1 MLNMDRHKTFLYR
14 IYRTKIRFCFMTA
27 IDEMVELLPKKQ
39 MAKIIKDPVK
49 TAEAANL
56 VYVTDATP
64 GIIRQKKAKDFF
76 YSLGEEKIKD
86 EDHLKRIKSLV
97 IPPAWENVWICALE
111 NGHLQATGVDVKLR
125 KQYRYHPAWNALRN
139 HTKFFRLLEFG
150 EALPTIRLQLE
161 KDISTSGLTQ
171 QKVLA
176 TVVSLMQRTNIRV
189 GNNIYEKLYGSFGLT
204 TLKDK
209 HVQFKGA
216 SIKFSFVGKKG
227 IKHNIGLKNKKLAA
241 IVQKCRDIPGK
252 ELFQYYNEDGSRHSI
267 DSGMVN
273 EYIKNISGKDFSA
286 KDFRTWSGT
295 VNAFLAFKEIGLAE
309 NDSARKKNIV
319 HALDKVAEHLGNT
332 RTVCKKYY
340 VHPLIIS
347 LYENHSLDKYFKQLD
362 KIEVDDGKADLTK
375 EEKLIMKILSSN

>member
-1 MLNMDRHKTFLYR
+1 
-14 IYRTKIRFCFMTA
+14 
-27 IDEMVELLPKKQ
+27 
-39 MAKIIKDPVK
+39 
-49 TAEAANL
+49 
-56 VYVTDATP
+56 
-64 GIIRQKKAKDFF
+64 AKDFF
-76 YSLGEEKIKD
+76 YALGEEKIKD
-86 EDHLKRIKSLV
+86 EALLKRIKSLV

-111 NGHLQATGVDVKLR
+111 NGHLQATGTDVKMR

-150 EALPTIRLQLE
+150 EALPVIRLQLE

-176 TVVSLMQRTNIRV
+176 TVISLMQRTNIRV

-209 HVQFKGA
+209 HVQFKGG

-227 IKHNIGLKNKKLAA
+227 IKHDIGLKNKKLAA

-309 NDSARKKNIV
+309 NDSATKKNIV

>member
-1 MLNMDRHKTFLYR
+1 
-14 IYRTKIRFCFMTA
+14 MTA
-27 IDEMVELLPKKQ
+27 LEEMVESVPKRKL
-39 MAKIIKDPVK
+39 AKIIKDPVK

-56 VYVTDATP
+56 VYVHDTAP
-64 GIIRQKKAKDFF
+64 GIVRKKVSNNFS
-76 YSLGEEKIKD
+76 YLWGEKKLAD
-86 EDHLKRIKSLV
+86 ENHLNRIKSLV

-111 NGHLQATGVDVKLR
+111 NGHLQATGTDVKMR

-139 HTKFFRLLEFG
+139 HTKFYRLLDFG
-150 EALPTIRLQLE
+150 EALPKIRLQLE
-161 KDISTSGLTQ
+161 KDISTPGLTQ

-176 TVVSLMQRTNIRV
+176 TVVSLMERTNIRV

-209 HVQFKGA
+209 HVHIGLGNV
-216 SIKFSFVGKKG
+216 KFTFIGKKG
-227 IKHNIGLKNKKLAA
+227 IKHDITLKNKKLAA

-252 ELFQYYNEDGSRHSI
+252 ELFQYYNEDGTRHNI

-273 EYIKNISGKDFSA
+273 DYIKTISGKDFSA

-295 VNAFLAFKEIGLAE
+295 VNAFLAFKEIGFAE
-309 NDSARKKNIV
+309 TETDTKKNIV
-319 HALDKVAEHLGNT
+319 QALDKVAEHLGNT

-347 LYENHSLDKYFKQLD
+347 LYENKNLDKYFKQLD
-362 KIEVDDGKADLTK
+362 DIEKNDGQADLTR
-375 EEKLIMKILSSN
+375 EEKLIMKILKSN

>member
-1 MLNMDRHKTFLYR
+1 
-14 IYRTKIRFCFMTA
+14 MTV
-27 IDEMVELLPKKQ
+27 IDEVIELLPKKEI
-39 MAKIIKDPVK
+39 AKIIKDPVK

-56 VYVTDATP
+56 VYVSDTTP
-64 GIIRQKKAKDFF
+64 GIVRQKKAKDFS
-76 YSLGEEKIKD
+76 YALGEEKIKD
-86 EDHLKRIKSLV
+86 EAHLKRIKSLV

-139 HTKFFRLLEFG
+139 HTKFYRLLEFG
-150 EALPTIRLQLE
+150 KTLPVIRLQLE
-161 KDISTSGLTQ
+161 KDLSITGLTR

-176 TVVSLMQRTNIRV
+176 TVVSLMERTNIRV

-209 HVQFKGA
+209 HVLLNGA
-216 SIKFSFVGKKG
+216 SLKFSFVGKKG
-227 IKHNIGLKNKKLAA
+227 IKHDITLKNKKLAA

-295 VNAFLAFKEIGLAE
+295 VNAFLAFKEIGFGDNE
-309 NDSARKKNIV
+309 NSTKKNVV

-347 LYENHSLDKYFKQLD
+347 LYENQSLDKYFKQLD

-375 EEKLIMKILSSN
+375 EEKLIMKILSSH

>member
-1 MLNMDRHKTFLYR
+1 
-14 IYRTKIRFCFMTA
+14 MTA
-27 IDEMVELLPKKQ
+27 LEEMVESLPKNKL
-39 MAKIIKDPVK
+39 AKIIKDPIK

-56 VYVTDATP
+56 VYVTDLKP
-64 GIIRQKKAKDFF
+64 GIVRQRKGKEFF
-76 YSLGEEKIKD
+76 YKAGKKKINDEKL
-86 EDHLKRIKSLV
+86 LKRIKGLV
-97 IPPAWENVWICALE
+97 IPPAWENVWICKLE
-111 NGHLQATGVDVKLR
+111 NGHLQATGTDVKNR

-139 HTKFFRLLEFG
+139 HTKFYRLLDFG
-150 EALPTIRLQLE
+150 KALPAIRLQLE
-161 KDISTSGLTQ
+161 KDLSIVGLTQ
-171 QKVLA
+171 QKVMA
-176 TVVSLMQRTNIRV
+176 TVVSLMERTNIRV

-204 TLKDK
+204 TLKNK
-209 HVQFKGA
+209 HVHFSGS

-227 IKHNIGLKNKKLAA
+227 IQHDISLKNKKLAA

-273 EYIKNISGKDFSA
+273 EYIRNISGKDFSA

-295 VNAFLAFKEIGLAE
+295 VNALLAFKEIGLAE
-309 NDSARKKNIV
+309 NDSAAKKNIV
-319 HALDKVAEHLGNT
+319 QALDKVAEHLGNT

-347 LYENHSLDKYFKQLD
+347 LYENQSLDKYFKQLD
-362 KIEVDDGKADLTK
+362 KIKILDEKADLSR